1 MGARV
6 IEWGQFLEKFL
17 PASRSSRSIGTTF
30 GDTTRIGLTW
40 NTSNDPELRVEFP
53 ADEKNPPF
61 LAAAYYDVFQ
71 LSGWVWGP
79 GTDVPREA
87 GQDMLAGTAEAVPQ
101 TGRRTL
107 VTTVTPA
114 YARRE
119 IFAPGLPT
127 TLSQVSN
134 LRVIGEGGYMSGIER
149 EPSSEAYAI
158 ATLVNADEKSGGW
171 TEERLRAAGQN
182 YPAEIVALYGKDTL
196 PPGSLGPKAAELLAE
211 ILANAGSDNPYDLT
225 KEIRD
230 TLRDSSR
237 FEYDADISDRP
248 CVDASIAEC
257 FAVTK
262 AGFCQYYAT
271 TMAVFLRELGIPARY
286 VEGFLPGAPDEI
298 GGGRTVRRSDGH
310 AWVQAYFPGYGW
322 VDFDPTGGPERAELA
337 PIPSG
342 EPVAS
347 GSPRPSG
354 SALAGGPA
362 IPSFR
367 DFDDGQGGAGTPL
380 NRNQTPVGLFIA
392 MTILLAVVVGAI
404 AAVAWRRGP
413 RGVLSADDAYGSVS
427 RLAARLGFGPRPTQT
442 VYEYAGALADELPMV
457 RPELETVARAKV
469 EVAYGARSLADDRLA
484 SLRAAHRRLRVQLL
498 RLVARRRN
506 RPRRWR
512 R

>member
-1 MGARV
+1 MAKGRCRQVRLAQPPARS
-6 IEWGQFLEKFL
+6 W
-17 PASRSSRSIGTTF
+17 PRSSRT
-30 GDTTRIGLTW
+30 
-40 NTSNDPELRVEFP
+40 P
-53 ADEKNPPF
+53 
-61 LAAAYYDVFQ
+61 
-71 LSGWVWGP
+71 GP
-79 GTDVPREA
+79 T
-87 GQDMLAGTAEAVPQ
+87 
-101 TGRRTL
+101 
-107 VTTVTPA
+107 
-114 YARRE
+114 
-119 IFAPGLPT
+119 I
-127 TLSQVSN
+127 
-134 LRVIGEGGYMSGIER
+134 
-149 EPSSEAYAI
+149 
-158 ATLVNADEKSGGW
+158 
-171 TEERLRAAGQN
+171 
-182 YPAEIVALYGKDTL
+182 
-196 PPGSLGPKAAELLAE
+196 
-211 ILANAGSDNPYDLT
+211 PYDLAW
-225 KEIRD
+225 EIRE

-237 FEYDADISDRP
+237 FEYDTDLSDRP
-248 CVDASIAEC
+248 CVDQSIAEC
-257 FAVTK
+257 FVVTK

-271 TMAVFLRELGIPARY
+271 TMAVYLRALGIPARF
-286 VEGFLPGAPDEI
+286 VEGFLPGEPDAA
-298 GGGRTVRRSDGH
+298 GGGRTIRAHDAH

-322 VDFDPTGGPERAELA
+322 VDFDPTGGPERPELA

-354 SALAGGPA
+354 SLGSGGPA

-367 DFDDGQGGAGTPL
+367 DIDEGPGGAGTPF

-413 RGVLSADDAYGSVS
+413 RGVLSADDAYGSVA

-469 EVAYGARSLADDRLA
+469 EVAYGARALADDRLA
-484 SLRAAHRRLRVQLL
+484 TLRAAHRRLRVQLL